1 MPNYKIDEELEEL
14 KKELDSYRPLPE
26 ETAKSLKGN
35 LMLKYNQESNAIEG
49 NSLTISETKVLLEN
63 GITAKGKPFK
73 DHLDIINHQKAIEFL
88 SDLVREKSV
97 LSERDILD
105 FHYLLLKGTENSD
118 SAGAYRRVPVTII
131 GATHK
136 TTPPFLIQKDMEDLL
151 IWHNEALA
159 KEMNPVTRAALLHTK
174 FVRIHPF
181 IDGNGRTAR
190 LLLNT
195 ELLKAG
201 YPMAI
206 IKKEDR
212 AEYYD
217 ALESVG
223 WLEDFSKIVAFIQE
237 NVKETAKFMLDIARQ
252 TSEDKLDFENRDNKN
267 SIRRK
272 THRR

>member
-1 MPNYKIDEELEEL
+1 MFNFKIDHELEEL
-14 KKELDSYRPLPE
+14 KKELDSYRPLPQ
-26 ETAKSLKGN
+26 ETASSLREN
-35 LMLKYNQESNAIEG
+35 LMLRYNQESNAIEG
-49 NSLTISETKVLLEN
+49 NSLTISETKVLLED

-73 DHLDIINHQKAIEFL
+73 DHLDIINHQKATLFL
-88 SDLVREKSV
+88 SSLVQEKSI
-97 LSERDILD
+97 LTERDILN

-118 SAGAYRRVPVTII
+118 SAGVYRSVPVAIT
-131 GATHK
+131 GTTHK
-136 TTPPFLIQKDMEDLL
+136 TTPPFLIKKDMEDL
-151 IWHNEALA
+151 IRWHNEALA
-159 KEMNPVTRAALLHTK
+159 KDLHPVARSALLHTK

-223 WLEDFSKIVAFIQE
+223 SFENFDKIVTFIQE
-237 NVKETAKFMLDIARQ
+237 NVKETTKFMLDIARQ
-252 TSEDKLDFENRDNKN
+252 TMPIDNGE
-267 SIRRK
+267 S
-272 THRR
+272 

>member
-1 MPNYKIDEELEEL
+1 MPNYKIDEELEKL

-136 TTPPFLIQKDMEDLL
+136 TTPPFFIKNDMED
-151 IWHNEALA
+151 
-159 KEMNPVTRAALLHTK
+159 
-174 FVRIHPF
+174 FVI
-181 IDGNGRTAR
+181 
-190 LLLNT
+190 
-195 ELLKAG
+195 
-201 YPMAI
+201 
-206 IKKEDR
+206 
-212 AEYYD
+212 
-217 ALESVG
+217 
-223 WLEDFSKIVAFIQE
+223 
-237 NVKETAKFMLDIARQ
+237 LD
-252 TSEDKLDFENRDNKN
+252 N
-267 SIRRK
+267 
-272 THRR
+272 

>member
-88 SDLVREKSV
+88 S
-97 LSERDILD
+97 
-105 FHYLLLKGTENSD
+105 
-118 SAGAYRRVPVTII
+118 
-131 GATHK
+131 
-136 TTPPFLIQKDMEDLL
+136 DLL

-252 TSEDKLDFENRDNKN
+252 TSEDKLDLENRDNKN

>member
-1 MPNYKIDEELEEL
+1 MIDYKIDEELEEL
-14 KKELDSYRPLPE
+14 KKELDSYRPLPK
-26 ETAKSLKGN
+26 ETANSLREN
-35 LMLKYNQESNAIEG
+35 LMLRYNQESNAIEG

-73 DHLDIINHQKAIEFL
+73 DHLDIINHQKAIEYL
-88 SDLVREKSV
+88 EDLVRENLV
-97 LSERDILD
+97 LTQRDILN

-118 SAGAYRRVPVTII
+118 NAGVYRKVPVTIS
-131 GATHK
+131 GTAHQ

-151 IWHNEALA
+151 IWHNEALTQNL
-159 KEMNPVTRAALLHTK
+159 NPVIRAALLHTK
-174 FVRIHPF
+174 FARIHPF

-223 WLEDFSKIVAFIQE
+223 WLEDFNKIVEFMQE
-237 NVKETAKFMLDIARQ
+237 NVKETTKFMLDIAKQ
-252 TSEDKLDFENRDNKN
+252 TGEDKQNLNRHAVRN
-267 SIRRK
+267 RR
-272 THRR
+272 